1 VSGAGDRRVTGAV
14 ASGRDE
20 HQHRVERHFEIR
32 KQIMLGFFNG
42 REQYDVLIDP
52 GQGTLMFNDR
62 DIYWL
67 IDNEQRMSDTINNAI
82 PIWLSDGS
90 IEEVLAPSSTST
102 AVRSDEP
109 SGQGHEE

>member
-1 VSGAGDRRVTGAV
+1 MSGAGRNSASGAV
-14 ASGRDE
+14 SGRRDE
-20 HQHRVERHFEIR
+20 HQVERHFEIR

-42 REQYDVLIDP
+42 REQYDVLINP

-67 IDNEQRMSDTINNAI
+67 INNEQRMSDTINNAI

-90 IEEVLAPSSTST
+90 IEEVLAPLSAST
-102 AVRSDEP
+102 AADET
-109 SGQGHEE
+109 SGRRHEE

>member
-1 VSGAGDRRVTGAV
+1 VSGAGENSASGAV
-14 ASGRDE
+14 SGRRDE
-20 HQHRVERHFEIR
+20 HQVERHFEIR

-82 PIWLSDGS
+82 EIWLSDGS
-90 IEEVLAPSSTST
+90 IEEVLELSSAST
-102 AVRSDEP
+102 AARSDGA
-109 SGQGHEE
+109 SGRKHEE

>member
-1 VSGAGDRRVTGAV
+1 MSGVGNQGVTGAV
-14 ASGRDE
+14 VSGRDE
-20 HQHRVERHFEIR
+20 HQVERHFEIR
-32 KQIMLGFFNG
+32 KHIMLGFFNG

-67 IDNEQRMSDTINNAI
+67 IDNEQRMSDTINNAT

-90 IEEVLAPSSTST
+90 IEEVSAPSSAST

-109 SGQGHEE
+109 TGRGNEE